1 MPGCSQIPS
10 PRITAVSREC
20 GIRGAAPVGYTA
32 AVTPTRSRPGR
43 GWFVTLEGPEGAGKT
58 TQAARLLD
66 AFEAAGLAVA
76 LVREPG
82 GTALGEAIRSL
93 LLYGEAGAAP
103 ITPRADALLFNA
115 ARAQL
120 VAEQVA
126 PALAAGTTVI
136 CSRFADS
143 TLAYQGAGMGL
154 PLDDLRAL
162 ERFATGGLRPDLT
175 LLLDLPV
182 EVGLTRKR
190 GVEETRFESGFDV
203 AFHRRVR
210 EGFLALAAA
219 EPARFATFDARESP
233 DVVFDRLV
241 DAVERRLPVGLGWRG
256 RASVSVGLGREQTPA
271 AGGSEPN
278 GTPARITR

>member
-1 MPGCSQIPS
+1 M
-10 PRITAVSREC
+10 
-20 GIRGAAPVGYTA
+20 
-32 AVTPTRSRPGR
+32 
-43 GWFVTLEGPEGAGKT
+43 TLEGPEGAGKT

-66 AFEAAGLAVA
+66 AFAAAGLAAV

-82 GTALGEAIRSL
+82 GTALGESIRSL
-93 LLYGEAGAAP
+93 LLDGEAGAAP

-182 EVGLTRKR
+182 EVGLARKR

-203 AFHRRVR
+203 AFHQRVR
-210 EGFLALAAA
+210 DGFLALAAA
-219 EPARFATFDARESP
+219 EPARFVTLDARNSP
-233 DVVFDRLV
+233 DTVFDRLV
-241 DAVERRLPVGLGWRG
+241 DAVERRLHVSLGSSG
-256 RASVSVGLGREQTPA
+256 RASVPAGLDREQASAA
-271 AGGSEPN
+271 AGAGESEPN
-278 GTPARITR
+278 DAPARITG